1 MTPISHL
8 LEDFGAATG
17 ATLSMTDVKLEEQ
30 KLESFETG
38 YTAGWEDAAKAQA
51 DDATRISA
59 DFARNLQELSFTY
72 QEAHAQVL
80 DALTP
85 LLEGMVETVLPDL
98 ARRTLAPR
106 LVDMVQE
113 KARTLAGSTRFE
125 IVVAPACRAAL
136 EPLLEGVV
144 SPPVTLREEP
154 SLGDGQAYIA
164 AGDTETEIDLD
175 EVLAGIGEAVAGFLE
190 DQKRETG

>member
-8 LEDFGAATG
+8 LEDFGAAAG

-113 KARTLAGSTRFE
+113 KARSLTGSTRFE

-154 SLGDGQAYIA
+154 SLGEGQAYIA

>member
-8 LEDFGAATG
+8 LEDFGAAAG

-125 IVVAPACRAAL
+125 IVVAPVCRAAL

-144 SPPVTLREEP
+144 SPPVSLREEP
-154 SLGDGQAYIA
+154 SLGEGQAYIA

>member
-154 SLGDGQAYIA
+154 SLGEGQAYIA